1 VKKKILLRAPVLTR
15 SGYGEQSRFALRAL
29 RSKPDVFDIYI
40 QPLRWGDTSWL
51 IEDDEERQWI
61 DQAIEKTVGLIQSH
75 PPNTPIFDIT
85 LQVTIP
91 SEFEK
96 MAPINIGYTA
106 GIEATQVHPSWLEKC
121 TIMDKVIT
129 ISEFSK
135 TVFDATSYE
144 GVNQATGEKV
154 KLECAVPVSYV
165 NYPVKEYDILP
176 DLALDLQY
184 DVNFLTVAQFGP
196 RKNLENTIKW
206 FVEEFK
212 DDEVGL
218 VVKTNY
224 AKNCSM
230 DRDACFSNIKAL
242 VQSVN
247 KDTTCKVYL
256 LHGDMHDDEMHALYH
271 HSKLR
276 AILCLPHGEGFGL
289 PMFEAAY
296 SGMPVITVGWS
307 GQLDYLIDSNKK
319 EQFYNVSYDIQPIQK
334 QAVWEG
340 VLMKEAMWAFPKET
354 SAKTQMRRCYD
365 DILSDSGFVATSKK
379 YAEEL
384 RERFS
389 DQKMTNLLADE
400 IYQPDPELDEW
411 LSKLAA
417 IEQL

>member
-29 RSKPDVFDIYI
+29 RSKPEIFDIYI
-40 QPLRWGDTSWL
+40 QPMRWGDTSWL
-51 IEDDEERQWI
+51 IEDDDERQWI
-61 DQAIEKTVGLIQSH
+61 DQTIERTIGMLQSH
-75 PPNTPIFDIT
+75 PPNTPLFDIS

-91 SEFEK
+91 SEFEN
-96 MAPINIGYTA
+96 MATTNIGYTA

-121 TIMDKVIT
+121 AIMDKVIT
-129 ISEFSK
+129 ISQFSK

-144 GVNQATGEKV
+144 GVNQSTGEKV

-165 NYPVKEYDILP
+165 NYPVKTYETLP
-176 DLALDLQY
+176 DLELELEY

-196 RKNLENTIKW
+196 RKNLQNTIKW
-206 FVEEFK
+206 FVEEFQN
-212 DDEVGL
+212 DEVGL
-218 VVKTNY
+218 VIKTNF
-224 AKNCSM
+224 AKNCTM
-230 DRDACFSNIKAL
+230 DREACYSSIQEI
-242 VQSVN
+242 VHSVN
-247 KDTTCKVYL
+247 KDATCKVYL
-256 LHGDMHDDEMHALYH
+256 IHGDMLDNEIHALYNH
-271 HSKLR
+271 PKLR
-276 AILCLPHGEGFGL
+276 AMLCLPHGEGFGL

-319 EQFYNVSYDIQPIQK
+319 EQFYNVSYDIRHIQE
-334 QAVWEG
+334 QAVWDG
-340 VLMKEAMWAFPKET
+340 VLMKEAMWAFAKES

-365 DILSDSGFVATSKK
+365 DILNNSGFVATSAA

-384 RERFS
+384 KERFS
-389 DQKMTNLLADE
+389 EEKLLSQLADE
-400 IYQPDPELDEW
+400 IHTPDPELDAW